1 MIGSC
6 EIMDVL
12 GWWIWNKYY
21 FWTFTKE
28 IRLEK
33 TSVSAIYGKDG
44 RSKEGTT
51 SKVDTQPQN
60 QFNWM
65 YI

>member
-1 MIGSC
+1 
-6 EIMDVL
+6 MDVL

-28 IRLEK
+28 IKLEK

-60 QFNWM
+60 QLS
-65 YI
+65 